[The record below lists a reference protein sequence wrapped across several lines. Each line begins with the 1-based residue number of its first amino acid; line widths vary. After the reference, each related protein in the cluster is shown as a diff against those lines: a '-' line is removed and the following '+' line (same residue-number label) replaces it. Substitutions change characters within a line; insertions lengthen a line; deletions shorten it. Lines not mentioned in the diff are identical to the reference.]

1 MTEEAYLEQL
11 DLLDKEEIASVLD
24 QLHVSATA
32 EELYRSTK
40 LPFAFNYVDKSLD
53 VTHDNDTQTEHGS
66 HVAGIAAANAYIP
79 NGDGTY
85 AKALDQV
92 LVQGVAPDAQIITMK
107 VFGQRGGAF
116 DSDYMVAIEDAV
128 LLGCEFVSGRR
139 QSRYVPL
146 FQWGVSADYGEPG
159 TVGDCGGD
167 VCR

>member
-1 MTEEAYLEQL
+1 MTT
-11 DLLDKEEIASVLD
+11 IPR
-24 QLHVSATA
+24 
-32 EELYRSTK
+32 RSTGLMWRALL
-40 LPFAFNYVDKSLD
+40 LPTPTYPRAM
-53 VTHDNDTQTEHGS
+53 
-66 HVAGIAAANAYIP
+66 
-79 NGDGTY
+79 GTY

-92 LVQGVAPDAQIITMK
+92 LVQGVAPDAQIITRK

-128 LLGCEFVSGRR
+128 LLGCDAVNLSLGGG